1 MLFCMQ
7 CGNRLSSDE
16 IAIYRRLIYRD
27 AEEYLCKSC
36 LAEKMRVSEAEIERK
51 IEHFKKIGC
60 TLFS

>member
-7 CGNRLSSDE
+7 CDKRLTSDE
-16 IAIYRRLIYRD
+16 VSIYRRLIYRD
-27 AEEYLCKSC
+27 AEEYLCKAC
-36 LAEKMRVSEAEIERK
+36 LAEKMRVTTNEIDRK